1 MRKISDYRDEDALD
15 LLADIMEP
23 AVEILADE
31 TVRKTFESENRMKLA
46 SVAIKGHKEAVMQ
59 ILARLEGVPRE
70 EYHCTIFTLPAVVLE
85 VLNDQELLGF
95 FTAQARTM
103 STAASSGKPTANI
116 KAVEPVAE

>member
-31 TVRKTFESENRMKLA
+31 TVRKTFESGNRIQLA
-46 SVAIKGHKEAVMQ
+46 TVAIKGHKESVMQ

-70 EYHCTIFTLPAVVLE
+70 EYHCTVFTLPAVVLE

-103 STAASSGKPTANI
+103 STAASSGSATANI
-116 KAVEPVAE
+116 KAVEPAAE

>member
-31 TVRKTFESENRMKLA
+31 TVRKTFETENRMKLA
-46 SVAIKGHKEAVMQ
+46 SVAIKNHKESVMQ

-116 KAVEPVAE
+116 EAVEPAAE

>member
-31 TVRKTFESENRMKLA
+31 TVRKTFETENRMKLA
-46 SVAIKGHKEAVMQ
+46 SVAIKNHKESVMQ

-70 EYHCTIFTLPAVVLE
+70 EFHCTIFTLPAVVLE

-95 FTAQARTM
+95 FTAQARMM

-116 KAVEPVAE
+116 EAVEPAAE

>member
-23 AVEILADE
+23 AVEIMADDD
-31 TVRKTFESENRMKLA
+31 VRKAFEAGGKLHG
-46 SVAIKGHKEAVMQ
+46 VTLAIKGHKESVMR

-70 EYHCTIFTLPAVVLE
+70 EYHCTVFALPAVVLE

-103 STAASSGKPTANI
+103 STAVSSGKPTATI

>member
-31 TVRKTFESENRMKLA
+31 TVRKTFETENRMKLA
-46 SVAIKGHKEAVMQ
+46 SVAIKNHKESVMQ

-85 VLNDQELLGF
+85 VLNDGELLGF

-103 STAASSGKPTANI
+103 STAASSGNATATI

>member
-1 MRKISDYRDEDALD
+1 MRKISDYRDEDAID

-31 TVRKTFESENRMKLA
+31 TVRKTFENGNRMKLA
-46 SVAIKGHKEAVMQ
+46 TVAIKSHKEAVMQ

-116 KAVEPVAE
+116 EAVEPAAE

>member
-31 TVRKTFESENRMKLA
+31 TVRKTFETENRMKLA
-46 SVAIKGHKEAVMQ
+46 SVAIKNHKESVMQ

-85 VLNDQELLGF
+85 VLNDGELLGF

-103 STAASSGKPTANI
+103 STAASSGKPTATI